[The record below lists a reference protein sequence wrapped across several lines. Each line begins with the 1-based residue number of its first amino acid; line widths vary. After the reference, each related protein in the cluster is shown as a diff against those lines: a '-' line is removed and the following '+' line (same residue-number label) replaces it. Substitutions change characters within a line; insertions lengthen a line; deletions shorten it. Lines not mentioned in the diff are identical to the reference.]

1 MPGNT
6 GADGRLTQLYDG
18 VQHVDYGCNS
28 VNHLTAMSDSGNPAA
43 TQTIDYDAVD
53 RVGNVYRSGD
63 QQGFAWDQADNRL
76 VHARQGASYSLT
88 PDSQS
93 NRLTRYH
100 RHTRAQR
107 LAKEESNAC

>member
-1 MPGNT
+1 MAGCE
-6 GADGRLTQLYDG
+6 LEYD
-18 VQHVDYGCNS
+18 HPNLNNY
-28 VNHLTAMSDSGNPAA
+28 GNPAA

-53 RVGNVYRSGD
+53 RVGNVNRSGD
-63 QQGFAWDQADNRL
+63 QQGFAWDQAGNRL